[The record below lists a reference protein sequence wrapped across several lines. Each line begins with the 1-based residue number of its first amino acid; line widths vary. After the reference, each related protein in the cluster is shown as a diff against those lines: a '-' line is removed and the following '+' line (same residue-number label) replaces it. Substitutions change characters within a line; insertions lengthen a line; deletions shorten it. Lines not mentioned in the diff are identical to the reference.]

1 MEQNKKIK
9 SIASKL
15 IHNIEVAESLKVILS
30 DKFNKRETKTT
41 QYKNYTKQL
50 ERAENNIH
58 ELRYDLGELNARL
71 NTKTGEVEIY

>member
-71 NTKTGEVEIY
+71 NRNNEIKIY

>member
-71 NTKTGEVEIY
+71 NRNNEIEIY

>member
-1 MEQNKKIK
+1 MEQNEKIK

-71 NTKTGEVEIY
+71 NRNNEIEIY

>member
-58 ELRYDLGELNARL
+58 ELRYDLGELNARM
-71 NTKTGEVEIY
+71 NQNGEVEIY

>member
-15 IHNIEVAESLKVILS
+15 IQNIEVAESLKVILS

-71 NTKTGEVEIY
+71 NRNNEIEIY